1 MAKTDKLGNES
12 YGSFMCYYQK
22 VWDRYKRYGNSVI
35 EDEFEEGE
43 EEVKNI
49 FLESKD
55 EKKFKEALTALWREK
70 YQIIINS
77 CEDIE
82 KAYNNNVELIYLLE
96 EKNLKTM
103 DKFYVSVEFFEKLMK
118 KRISKTKSYIYIN
131 DCVYEIE
138 LIRTGYK
145 RITIN
150 NKIPIASMLKDE

>member
-12 YGSFMCYYQK
+12 YGNFMCYYQR
-22 VWDRYKRYGNSVI
+22 VWDRYKRYGDSAI

-49 FLESKD
+49 FLEVKD
-55 EKKFKEALTALWREK
+55 EKTFKEALTMLWRKK
-70 YQIIINS
+70 YQIIINT

-82 KAYNNNVELIYLLE
+82 KVYDQNGELIYLLE
-96 EKNLKTM
+96 EENLKTM
-103 DKFYVSVEFFEKLMK
+103 DKFYVSVEFFKKLMDA
-118 KRISKTKSYIYIN
+118 RISKTKSYVYVN

-138 LIRTGYK
+138 VIRTGYK

-150 NKIPIASMLKDE
+150 NKIPIASMLKDD